1 MGWLLEQAD
10 LDVNARDVHGRTPI
24 YMAAQAGLHD
34 VARSLLAAGADP
46 TLGPAGRPPLHEATA
61 RGDAALVKL
70 ILTSAASNIAEA
82 GDAPTT
88 AEAGA
93 GSASHAKNARLKCV
107 NMAGRGGWT
116 ALGLASRA
124 GHVACVE
131 ALLEGGADPAA
142 VVVNGKT
149 PLDIARLNQ
158 KGAIVAL
165 LESTAC
171 QVCD

>member
-1 MGWLLEQAD
+1 M
-10 LDVNARDVHGRTPI
+10 
-24 YMAAQAGLHD
+24 
-34 VARSLLAAGADP
+34 ARSLLTARADP
-46 TLGPAGRPPLHEATA
+46 TLGPVGRPPLLEATA

-70 ILTSAASNIAEA
+70 LLKGAAPNTNAAEA
-82 GDAPTT
+82 ADAPNS

-93 GSASHAKNARLKCV
+93 GSASRAKNAHRPRCV
-107 NMAGRGGWT
+107 DIAGRGGWT

-124 GHVACVE
+124 GHVAIVE

-142 VVVNGKT
+142 VVANGKT
-149 PLDIARLNQ
+149 ALDIARLNQ

>member
-1 MGWLLEQAD
+1 VD
-10 LDVNARDVHGRTPI
+10 I
-24 YMAAQAGLHD
+24 
-34 VARSLLAAGADP
+34 
-46 TLGPAGRPPLHEATA
+46 
-61 RGDAALVKL
+61 
-70 ILTSAASNIAEA
+70 
-82 GDAPTT
+82 
-88 AEAGA
+88 
-93 GSASHAKNARLKCV
+93 
-107 NMAGRGGWT
+107 AGRGGWT

-124 GHVACVE
+124 GHVAIVE

-149 PLDIARLNQ
+149 ALDIARLNQ